1 MRALL
6 AELDVDVFER
16 AGEVQPE
23 EARVCWDL
31 VVATSSLVPD
41 LHGLVERR
49 PTCIAVVQDA
59 SRTLSARLRRAGVD
73 YIVRRP
79 VHPTALRLLFTRAL
93 YRGPERRH
101 HRRVPI
107 GAPVALE
114 QRLRRSDALLVDLSQ
129 EGARV
134 EIFQTLRRGDRLT
147 LLIPRTVTGGRRLA
161 LRAEVVR
168 MFLCQETG
176 ARQATLRFRALSAR
190 RAARLAQLVE
200 SHSDG
205 PALATSGGDFGAEL
219 ASERRRSPRH
229 AFSRK
234 VIALGDQAARVLV
247 GRDLSLGGMRVEP
260 NAALRVG
267 ETLRLA
273 IHGGDGTPAVVE
285 AEVVRDEGK
294 RGYVLRFADVGEA
307 ERVYLQSLLG
317 KLPTLS
323 DPRDEKPEDLVV
335 SERLP

>member
-1 MRALL
+1 VRALL
-6 AELDVDVFER
+6 AELHVDVFER

-23 EARVCWDL
+23 EARAGWDL

-41 LHGLVERR
+41 LDGLVERR

-73 YIVRRP
+73 YVVRRP

-93 YRGPERRH
+93 YRGPERRR

-107 GAPVALE
+107 GASIVLE
-114 QRLRRSDALLVDLSQ
+114 QRLRRSGVLLVDLSQ
-129 EGARV
+129 EGCRI
-134 EIFQTLRRGDRLT
+134 ELDQTLKRGDRVT
-147 LLIPRTVTGGRRLA
+147 LLIPRAVTAGRRLV
-161 LRAEVVR
+161 LRAEVLR
-168 MFLCQETG
+168 MFLSQETG
-176 ARQATLRFRALSAR
+176 ARQATLRFPALSAR
-190 RAARLAQLVE
+190 RAARLAQLVDQ
-200 SHSDG
+200 HSDG
-205 PALATSGGDFGAEL
+205 PALAPEAADACAEL
-219 ASERRRSPRH
+219 GSERRRFPRH

-294 RGYVLRFADVGEA
+294 RGYVLRFAGVGEA
-307 ERVYLQSLLG
+307 ERVYLESLLG
-317 KLPTLS
+317 ELPTLS
-323 DPRDEKPEDLVV
+323 DPREEKPEDLVV
-335 SERLP
+335 SELLP

>member
-23 EARVCWDL
+23 EARARWDL
-31 VVATSSLVPD
+31 VVATGSLVPD

-73 YIVRRP
+73 FVVRRP
-79 VHPTALRLLFTRAL
+79 VHPTALRLLFTRSL
-93 YRGPERRH
+93 YRGPERRR
-101 HRRVPI
+101 HRRVPV
-107 GAPVALE
+107 GAPVTLE
-114 QRLRRSDALLVDLSQ
+114 QRFRRSSALLVDLSQ
-129 EGARV
+129 EGCRV
-134 EIFQTLRRGDRLT
+134 ELEQTLRRGDRLT
-147 LLIPRTVTGGRRLA
+147 LLIPRAVTGGRRLS
-161 LRAEVVR
+161 LRSEVVR
-168 MFLCQETG
+168 MFVFQETG
-176 ARQATLRFRALSAR
+176 ARQATLRFPALSAR

-200 SHSDG
+200 NHSDG
-205 PALATSGGDFGAEL
+205 PALAAGAADAGAEL
-219 ASERRRSPRH
+219 GSERRRWARH
-229 AFSRK
+229 AFSRR

-294 RGYVLRFADVGEA
+294 RGYVLRFVGVGEP
-307 ERVYLQSLLG
+307 ERVYLESLLG
-317 KLPTLS
+317 ELPTLS
-323 DPRDEKPEDLVV
+323 DPRDEKPTDLVV
-335 SERLP
+335 SELLS